1 MDFLKSATRRI
12 LRQPQRSILTMVGIA
27 IGIVAVVLVSL
38 IGDLGTRAINNE
50 LAGMGIDGL
59 VVSTSADVSE
69 SFSAEDLEET
79 AALEEVESVTPLL
92 TVYSRS
98 RMKNMDADCL
108 LWGMNEDSADVVSIE
123 LVHGRMLTAEDIS
136 TAAPVCLLEESYAE
150 LQYGRSNIVGKTVQF
165 FLGGSF
171 HKLEVV
177 GIIRSGGMLLQ
188 SVMGQVVPCFSF
200 LPYTTLQQ
208 FGGGVGFQ
216 QMVLRPGQNADT
228 EVLTQTITS
237 NYPVGDITVEDLNA
251 QRSQL
256 NNMLGIVSK
265 VLTLIGGIS
274 LLVAGVSI
282 MTTMLVSVQERTREI
297 GIKKAIGATDGM
309 ILREVLVESLLLT
322 LTGALGGTIL
332 AVSLCV
338 VGCWIIGYEMIYNF
352 ALWGGCI
359 LFAMLL
365 GAVCGVYPA
374 LRAARLQPV
383 DALRSN

>member
-12 LRQPQRSILTMVGIA
+12 RRQPQRSLLTMIGIA
-27 IGIVAVVLVSL
+27 IGIIAVVLVSL
-38 IGDLGTRAINNE
+38 IGDLGTRAINDE

-59 VVSTSADVSE
+59 VISASADVSE
-69 SFSAEDLEET
+69 SFTSEDLAET

-98 RMKNMDADCL
+98 RMKNMDSDCL

-123 LVHGRMLTAEDIS
+123 LVHGRMLTPEDVS
-136 TAAPVCLLEESYAE
+136 GAAPVCLMEESYAE
-150 LQYGRSNIVGKTVQF
+150 LQYGRSNIVGKTVEF
-165 FLGGSF
+165 FLGGSYQ
-171 HKLEVV
+171 KLQVV

-200 LPYTTLQQ
+200 LPYTTIQQ
-208 FGGGVGFQ
+208 LGGGVGFQ
-216 QMVLRPGQNADT
+216 QIVLRPKETADT
-228 EVLTQTITS
+228 ELLTKTIS
-237 NYPVGDITVEDLNA
+237 ANYPQGKITVEDLNA

-256 NNMLGIVSK
+256 NRMLGIVSQ

-322 LTGALGGTIL
+322 LTGAFGGTLL
-332 AVSLCV
+332 AVSLCAL
-338 VGCWIIGYEMIYNF
+338 GCWVLGYEMIYNF
-352 ALWGGCI
+352 PLWGGCI

-365 GAVCGVYPA
+365 GAACGTYPA

-383 DALRSN
+383 DALRGN

>member
-69 SFSAEDLEET
+69 SFSKEDLEET

-216 QMVLRPGQNADT
+216 QMVLRPDQNADT
-228 EVLTQTITS
+228 EALTQTITS
-237 NYPVGDITVEDLNA
+237 NYPVGNITVEDLNA